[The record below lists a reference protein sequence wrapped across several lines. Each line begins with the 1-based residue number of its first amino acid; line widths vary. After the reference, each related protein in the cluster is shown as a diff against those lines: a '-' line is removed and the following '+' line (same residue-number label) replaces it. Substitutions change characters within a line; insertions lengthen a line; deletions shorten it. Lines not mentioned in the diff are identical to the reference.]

1 VQHGLPGR
9 RLYHHGA
16 RRRRRHRSHLERT
29 LIGTIVKSGTV
40 VTATDQFVADVLI
53 EGSTIV
59 GIARTIPTNGHA
71 TIDAAGC
78 YVFPGFIDPHTHLD
92 MPFGGTTTID
102 DFASGTAAAALGGTT
117 TIVDFALHQKGDSL
131 ANALKTWHAKAD
143 GKAVIDYAFHLTVA
157 DGRPETLEEIPQM
170 IEREG
175 VNSFKVFMAYKH
187 VLQVDDETI
196 FRVLKA
202 AARFGGLVQVHAEN
216 GDVIEVTVKD
226 ALAEG
231 NTAPKYHALTRPVE
245 LEGEATSRA
254 IRLAEVAGAPLYVV
268 HVSSAMAADAISDGR
283 KRGLPIY
290 GETCPQY
297 LVCDVSDYDRPGF
310 AGANYVMSP
319 PLREKRDQAVLL
331 AKLKNGELH
340 TFGSDHCSFNNCG
353 QKELGRD
360 DFSKI
365 PNGAPTIEDR
375 VSILYEHGV
384 RKGVIGLNAFVALA
398 STNPAKLFGLF
409 PRKGTIAVGSDA
421 DMVVWDPSTTR
432 TISASTHHMRADNS
446 IFEGMIVHGSP
457 RYVLSRGRTV
467 VQDGTFTGEPGSGM
481 HQKSAPFHPVE
492 L

>member
-1 VQHGLPGR
+1 M
-9 RLYHHGA
+9 
-16 RRRRRHRSHLERT
+16 
-29 LIGTIVKSGTV
+29 
-40 VTATDQFVADVLI
+40 I
-53 EGSTIV
+53 ENGVISTI
-59 GIARTIPTNGHA
+59 ARSLAASGHE
-71 TIDAAGC
+71 TVDASGC

-92 MPFGGTTTID
+92 MPFGGTTTVD
-102 DFASGTAAAALGGTT
+102 DFASGTVAAALGGTT

-131 ANALKTWHAKAD
+131 ANAIKTWH
-143 GKAVIDYAFHLTVA
+143 GKAAGKAAIDYAFHLTIA
-157 DGRPETLEEIPQM
+157 DGRPETIEEIPRM

-196 FRVLKA
+196 FKVLKA
-202 AARFGGLVQVHAEN
+202 AAKAGGLVQVHAEN
-216 GDVIEVTVKD
+216 GDVIEVTVKE
-226 ALAEG
+226 ALAAG
-231 NTAPKYHALTRPVE
+231 RTAPKHHALTRPVE
-245 LEGEATSRA
+245 LEAEATSRA

-297 LVCDVSDYDRPGF
+297 LVCDVSDYDRPDF

-319 PLREKRDQAVLL
+319 PLREKRDQHVLL

-340 TFGSDHCSFNNCG
+340 AFGSDHCSFNCG
-353 QKELGRD
+353 QKELGKD

-375 VSILYEHGV
+375 VAILYHHGV
-384 RKGVIGLNAFVALA
+384 VKGVIGLNQFVALA

-421 DMVVWDPSTTR
+421 DVVVWDPHVER
-432 TISASTHHMRADNS
+432 TISARTHHMKADNS
-446 IFEGMIVHGSP
+446 IFEGMTVRGKP
-457 RYVLSRGRTV
+457 RYVFSRGRKV
-467 VQDGTFTGEPGSGM
+467 ADEGSFTGETGYGI
-481 HQKSAPFHPVE
+481 HQKSAPFRPVQ

>member
-1 VQHGLPGR
+1 
-9 RLYHHGA
+9 
-16 RRRRRHRSHLERT
+16 
-29 LIGTIVKSGTV
+29 

>member
-1 VQHGLPGR
+1 
-9 RLYHHGA
+9 
-16 RRRRRHRSHLERT
+16 
-29 LIGTIVKSGTV
+29 
-40 VTATDQFVADVLI
+40 
-53 EGSTIV
+53 
-59 GIARTIPTNGHA
+59 
-71 TIDAAGC
+71 
-78 YVFPGFIDPHTHLD
+78 VFPGFIDPHTHLD

-102 DFASGTAAAALGGTT
+102 DFASGTVAAALGGTT
-117 TIVDFALHQKGDSL
+117 TIIDFALHTKGDSL
-131 ANALKTWHAKAD
+131 ANAIKTWHGKAD
-143 GKAVIDYAFHLTVA
+143 GKAAIDYAFHLTIA
-157 DGRPETLEEIPQM
+157 DGRPETIEEIPVM

-196 FRVLKA
+196 FKVLKA

-216 GDVIEVTVKD
+216 GDVIEVTVKE

-297 LVCDVSDYDRPGF
+297 LVCDVSDYDRPDF

-319 PLREKRDQAVLL
+319 PLREKHDQRVLL
-331 AKLKNGELH
+331 KKLKNGELH
-340 TFGSDHCSFNNCG
+340 AFGSDHCSFNNCG
-353 QKELGRD
+353 QKELGRN

-375 VSILYEHGV
+375 VAILYEYGFN
-384 RKGVIGLNAFVALA
+384 RGIIGLNQLVALA

-421 DMVVWDPSTTR
+421 DLVVWDPEATR
-432 TISASTHHMRADNS
+432 TISAKTHHMNADNN
-446 IFEGMIVHGSP
+446 IFEGMTIRGRP
-457 RYVLSRGRTV
+457 RYVFLRGRKLA
-467 VQDGTFTGEPGSGM
+467 DGDRFVGDPHGGI
-481 HQKSAPFHPVE
+481 HQKSSPFRPVQ

>member
-1 VQHGLPGR
+1 M
-9 RLYHHGA
+9 
-16 RRRRRHRSHLERT
+16 
-29 LIGTIVKSGTV
+29 
-40 VTATDQFVADVLI
+40 TATDQFVADVLI

-71 TIDAAGC
+71 TIDAGGC

-231 NTAPKYHALTRPVE
+231 NTSPKYHALTRPVE

-331 AKLKNGELH
+331 AKIKNGELH
-340 TFGSDHCSFNNCG
+340 TFGSDHCSFNCG
-353 QKELGRD
+353 QKELGID

-421 DMVVWDPSTTR
+421 DIVIWDPSTTR
-432 TISASTHHMRADNS
+432 TISAATHHMRADNS

-467 VQDGTFTGEPGSGM
+467 VKDGTFTGEPGSGM

>member
-1 VQHGLPGR
+1 
-9 RLYHHGA
+9 
-16 RRRRRHRSHLERT
+16 
-29 LIGTIVKSGTV
+29 
-40 VTATDQFVADVLI
+40 VTATDRFQADIAI
-53 EGSTIV
+53 ENGTIAA
-59 GIARTIPTNGHA
+59 IARTLPSNGSA
-71 TIDAAGC
+71 TVDASGC

-92 MPFGGTTTID
+92 MPFGGTTTVD
-102 DFASGTAAAALGGTT
+102 DFASGTVAAALGGTT
-117 TIVDFALHQKGDSL
+117 TIIDFALHQRGDSL
-131 ANALKTWHAKAD
+131 ANALRTWH
-143 GKAVIDYAFHLTVA
+143 GKASGKAEIDYAFHLTIA
-157 DGRPETLEEIPQM
+157 DGRPETIEEIPRM
-170 IEREG
+170 IAEEG

-196 FRVLKA
+196 FKVLKA

-216 GDVIEVTVKD
+216 GDVIEVTVKE

-231 NTAPKYHALTRPVE
+231 HTAPKYHALTRPVE
-245 LEGEATSRA
+245 LEREATSRA

-297 LVCDVSDYDRPGF
+297 LVCDVSDYDRPDF

-340 TFGSDHCSFNNCG
+340 AFGSDHCSFNNCG

-375 VSILYEHGV
+375 VAILFEHGV
-384 RKGVIGLNAFVALA
+384 NKGVIGLNQFVALA
-398 STNPAKLFGLF
+398 ATNPAKLFGLF

-421 DMVVWDPSTTR
+421 DLVVWDPEVTR
-432 TISASTHHMRADNS
+432 TISAATHHMKADNN
-446 IFEGMIVHGSP
+446 IFEGMVVHGRP

-467 VQDGTFTGEPGSGM
+467 VEDDRFIGAAGAGI
-481 HQKSAPFHPVE
+481 HQKSAPFRPVQ

>member
-1 VQHGLPGR
+1 MH
-9 RLYHHGA
+9 HHGA
-16 RRRRRHRSHLERT
+16 RRFRREHPHLERT
-29 LIGTIVKSGTV
+29 AIGTIVRGGTV
-40 VTATDQFVADVLI
+40 VTATDLFPADVLI
-53 EGSTIV
+53 EDGVVSAL
-59 GIARTIPTNGHA
+59 ARTIPTKGHQS
-71 TIDAAGC
+71 IDASGA

-92 MPFGGTTTID
+92 MPFGGTVTAD
-102 DFASGTAAAALGGTT
+102 DFASGTIAAALGGTT

-131 ANALKTWHAKAD
+131 ANAVKAWHRKAA
-143 GKAVIDYAFHLTVA
+143 GKAAIDYAFHLTIA
-157 DGRPETLEEIPQM
+157 DGRPETIEEIPRM
-170 IEREG
+170 IEAEG

-196 FRVLKA
+196 FKVLKA

-216 GDVIEVTVKD
+216 GDVIEVTVKE

-297 LVCDVSDYDRPGF
+297 LVCDVSDYERPDF

-331 AKLKNGELH
+331 KKLKNGELH
-340 TFGSDHCSFNNCG
+340 AFGSDHCSFNNCG
-353 QKELGRD
+353 QKELGKD

-375 VSILYEHGV
+375 VAILFEHGV
-384 RKGVIGLNAFVALA
+384 KKGVIGLNQFVALA

-421 DMVVWDPSTTR
+421 DLVIWDPSRSR
-432 TISASTHHMRADNS
+432 TISAQTHHMNVDNN
-446 IFEGMIVHGSP
+446 IFEGMTVSGRP
-457 RYVLSRGRTV
+457 RYVFSRGRLV
-467 VQDGTFTGEPGSGM
+467 AEGDRFLGAEGAGI
-481 HQKSAPFHPVE
+481 HQKSAPFRPVQ

>member
-1 VQHGLPGR
+1 
-9 RLYHHGA
+9 
-16 RRRRRHRSHLERT
+16 
-29 LIGTIVKSGTV
+29 
-40 VTATDQFVADVLI
+40 VLI

-59 GIARTIPTNGHA
+59 GLARTIPTNGHA

-131 ANALKTWHAKAD
+131 ANALKTWHTKAA
-143 GKAVIDYAFHLTVA
+143 GKAVIDYAFHLTIA
-157 DGRPETLEEIPQM
+157 DGRAETLEEIPKM

-231 NTAPKYHALTRPVE
+231 NTSPKYHALTRPVE

-331 AKLKNGELH
+331 AKIKNGELH
-340 TFGSDHCSFNNCG
+340 TFGSDHCSFNCG
-353 QKELGRD
+353 QKELGID

-421 DMVVWDPSTTR
+421 DIVIWDPSTTR
-432 TISASTHHMRADNS
+432 TISAATHHMRADNS